1 MSFVAPQAQDVRQ
14 VLSAVMNECSSAA
27 SPQVEDA
34 VAAVITV
41 EHDLTYLPDTLRA
54 LLRQSLLPRLLIIAD
69 CSGST
74 VEPLYAQ
81 FPVDGPAR
89 VEVQV
94 VRARGA
100 SSFGDAV
107 NKALGYARLPG
118 RIRALW
124 LLHDDCRPLDDHCLD
139 KLVDTWHSNPTAS
152 LLGAKQYDW
161 QGEGLRDVGRY
172 AYHHRTVSLVVDS
185 EPDQEQYDARQDV
198 FAVSLAGVLVPMQTI
213 KDLGGPGSWA
223 GTFGQADDLCRR
235 ICLSGGRVVVVP
247 SARMAHASA
256 RVSGLRDR
264 SGRPVQPDHRLDAS
278 MGPMLARERYLLTDF
293 ALPWWLLVWLWRIL
307 AALWFMALD
316 LIGKR
321 PYRALC
327 RLCAPWRILARPAA
341 LLTMRR
347 RLTSA
352 CHGSPRRLDVLQAN
366 GQQIRQWRQRRQ
378 AFHDQQE
385 HPMLSHLALAH
396 LRKQFLRRL
405 AWASGMT
412 IAVLVAL
419 VATHWPLC
427 RAIFSGGAVHA
438 PSLPSSGADWSS
450 LLAAATTSWSWA
462 GGVGQPAVPAPFLLV
477 LLPFAL
483 LTGGHMAQA
492 MALMLLTETGLAALS
507 FWALA
512 GVVTRSNP
520 IRVLLGLLW
529 ACLAFALGM
538 VDGLQLPMLTVMAFM
553 PAAFAFVSKAVG
565 LYQTE
570 APVRPKASVQQA
582 ALASICFLPVL
593 AAEPQL
599 MLAMIPLFIVAICLV
614 SSHRIMLLLM
624 PLPSVLAL
632 APTLVN
638 SLHHASQGLWRQ
650 LFSDL
655 MIPSADLTG
664 RPRTGSL
671 GELLTRLLGLD
682 VSALWPIRWRP
693 ELWRPAALACCLL
706 TVALLAFIAL
716 VVPRALKA
724 ARILWITVLLG
735 LVLALVS
742 QAVCTGLDQTGP
754 VAGSVLPGM
763 MMAFMGLLTCL
774 GLLAGRAVRSFSPL
788 APGHDQASDGNADR
802 PPLPPAQS
810 FPTSTVSVDDGGRVL
825 RLLLGLVLGLVTAG
839 VAVAGLA
846 APVGGPLS
854 ADGRQLP
861 AVAVDY
867 LDKDPSH
874 RVLVLT
880 SPSHG
885 RVAYSGLHTSRGEL
899 IDASPA
905 LRAQRVD
912 GGQMTGEDVLS
923 HSVAALMA
931 NADSKAVAAVTDLGF
946 GGIYVPVDRSGA
958 AGLGSTPNDDL
969 VSNITASDG
978 AQQVVANAQG
988 TYFRLSSQSGEDTG
1002 VDMTGVRRAEASTW
1016 RRVWL
1021 WALCL
1026 ILLGYCLV
1034 ALPRPSCFGREQL

>member
-1 MSFVAPQAQDVRQ
+1 M
-14 VLSAVMNECSSAA
+14 
-27 SPQVEDA
+27 
-34 VAAVITV
+34 AAVITV

-139 KLVDTWHSNPTAS
+139 RLVDTWHSNPTAS

-247 SARMAHASA
+247 SARMAHARA

-412 IAVLVAL
+412 IAVLAAL

-742 QAVCTGLDQTGP
+742 QAVCTGLGQTGP

-774 GLLAGRAVRSFSPL
+774 GLLAGRAVRPFSPL

-1016 RRVWL
+1016 RKVWL

>member
-1 MSFVAPQAQDVRQ
+1 M
-14 VLSAVMNECSSAA
+14 
-27 SPQVEDA
+27 
-34 VAAVITV
+34 AAVITV

-327 RLCAPWRILARPAA
+327 RLCAPWRILARPAG

-682 VSALWPIRWRP
+682 VSAPWPIRWRP

-774 GLLAGRAVRSFSPL
+774 GLLAGRAVRPFSPL

-1016 RRVWL
+1016 RKVWL

>member
-1 MSFVAPQAQDVRQ
+1 M
-14 VLSAVMNECSSAA
+14 
-27 SPQVEDA
+27 
-34 VAAVITV
+34 AAVITV

-352 CHGSPRRLDVLQAN
+352 CHGSPRRLDVLQAS

-1002 VDMTGVRRAEASTW
+1002 VDMTGVRQAEASTW